1 MSLMGTLAKMAVG
14 YAAARGVDKV
24 GGLQGLQGM
33 LSGGAR
39 VPATDSTAR
48 AQAQAID
55 NMSGTSNPMA
65 GMMEKMKEGGLD
77 LGALMGGGAAAGGN
91 PMAGIMDKLKESGLD
106 LSSMMGGGATQGGA
120 QTPGGGLLSS
130 AGGGAGA
137 GLAGILAALGGAAAM
152 TGQNA
157 GKAIDQMKAAEA
169 MPQAEETAGLMLRAM
184 IQAAKADGEIDEAER
199 AKILETLGD
208 DADAQDIAFVQSQLS
223 APIDVQGL
231 AGATPEA
238 LRPQVYAAS
247 LMTIRVD
254 TQAEAQYLDA
264 LAKAM
269 GLPETTVNM
278 LHLQMGQ
285 QPLYA

>member
-14 YAAARGVDKV
+14 YAAARGVDKM
-24 GGLQGLQGM
+24 GGLQGLQSM
-33 LSGGAR
+33 LGGGAR
-39 VPATDSTAR
+39 VPASDATAR

-55 NMSGTSNPMA
+55 NMSGTTNPMA
-65 GMMEKMKEGGLD
+65 GMMEKMKESGLD
-77 LGALMGGGAAAGGN
+77 LGALMGGGAAAGAN
-91 PMAGIMDKLKESGLD
+91 PMAGIMDKLKQSGLD
-106 LSSMMGGGATQGGA
+106 LNAMMGGGAAQGGA
-120 QTPGGGLLSS
+120 QAPGGGLLSS
-130 AGGGAGA
+130 AGSGAGA

-208 DADAQDIAFVQSQLS
+208 DADAQDVAFVQAQLA

-231 AGATPEA
+231 ANATPEA
-238 LRPQVYAAS
+238 MRPQVYAAS

-269 GLPETTVNM
+269 GLPETVVNM